1 MKKQKKQ
8 EGSILILTLLAL
20 VGALSISVAMVSIS
34 VVERKMTTKSKKSVT
49 AFQSANSGI
58 EWALKK
64 INDATVSG
72 GNIQTIEQAFA
83 PQTMD
88 DDGKISCP
96 DNGPNKFFDDN
107 KSGCEIYLLGGTNQV
122 RTVITDPTVTLD
134 KVIAVRATG
143 MYGEAEEKVGR
154 SLEAYAMPNC
164 PENYQRVADFCIQN
178 ALQSQD
184 DTWQNAINFC
194 AGGGK
199 RLCTTAE
206 LLAVDGISGLSL
218 TDDIG
223 GSSGEWTA
231 DVADSDNRFY
241 IDSSGDVQSGSGQ
254 YRFRC
259 CMNR

>member
-64 INDATVSG
+64 INDATIDG
-72 GNIQTIEQAFA
+72 GKVQKIEDVF
-83 PQTMD
+83 TMGG
-88 DDGKISCP
+88 DGKISCP
-96 DNGPNKFFDDN
+96 SSFFDDG
-107 KSGCEIYLLGGTNQV
+107 KSDCEIYLLSGTNQN

-154 SLEAYAMPNC
+154 FLEAYAMPNC

-194 AGGGK
+194 AGGGQ

-206 LLAVDGISGLSL
+206 LLAAKHQGNFTDANS
-218 TDDIG
+218 DDIG
-223 GSSGEWTA
+223 NGNDEWTA
-231 DVADSDNRFY
+231 DVVDTNNNFY
-241 IDSSGDVQSGSGQ
+241 IDSSGDIRSEPSDNDKK
-254 YRFRC
+254 FRC

>member
-49 AFQSANSGI
+49 AFQGANSGI

-64 INDATVSG
+64 INDATVSS
-72 GNIQTIEQAFA
+72 GNVQTIAQAFA

-88 DDGKISCP
+88 GDGKISCP
-96 DNGPNKFFDDN
+96 SGFFDDG
-107 KSGCEIYLLGGTNQV
+107 KSGCEIYLLGNTNQD
-122 RTVITDPTVTLD
+122 RKIIINPDTTLD
-134 KVIAVRATG
+134 KIIAVRATG
-143 MYGEAEEKVGR
+143 IYGQLAEEKVGR

-164 PENYQRVADFCIQN
+164 PTDYRRVADFCVEGN
-178 ALQSQD
+178 LHSD
-184 DTWQNAINFC
+184 SNWNNAINLC
-194 AGGGK
+194 ADAGK

-206 LLAVDGISGLSL
+206 LLAAKGVNGLTL

-223 GSSGEWTA
+223 NGENEWTA
-231 DVADSDNRFY
+231 DVVDTSNNFY
-241 IDSSGDVQSGSGQ
+241 IDNNGDIGSELSSSDNK
-254 YRFRC
+254 FRC